1 MKPRSIPPNKKL
13 RSDSRLLRVGDKS
26 AWNAAVTL
34 FVLHIG
40 LMDYFSKTP
49 IRLLLLILFVPTLL
63 WGYGKA
69 IVRFAQITNNANE
82 RGEMA
87 TDSVTDRERAN
98 GKPNTKMNLGTQ
110 AVSAPKHRGIDAKRD
125 LPQVAND
132 LVDKWNRSNLN
143 GGDSSSVSQTLDGE
157 LDVQTKE
164 SLVDARSAKRA
175 METIE
180 ANSEKAKALEPE
192 IAKPKALESEK
203 ALKHSKKSME
213 RSGSEIKP
221 GSEIEPGGESATY
234 SNRVLKPIIPVS
246 TRMTD
251 ERNLKIKSVETNPK
265 ASVIRVLGI
274 PTILFTG
281 LFFVMW
287 GIISGRIQRIMF

>member
-1 MKPRSIPPNKKL
+1 M
-13 RSDSRLLRVGDKS
+13 RVGDKS

-34 FVLHIG
+34 FVLQIG

-49 IRLLLLILFVPTLL
+49 IRLLLLILIVPTLL

-69 IVRFAQITNNANE
+69 IVQFAQTTNNANE
-82 RGEMA
+82 RGDVA
-87 TDSVTDRERAN
+87 TDSVTDRERADGSN
-98 GKPNTKMNLGTQ
+98 RKTNAEANLGTR
-110 AVSAPKHRGIDAKRD
+110 AVAAPKHRGIDANSA
-125 LPQVAND
+125 LPQVADD
-132 LVDKWNRSNLN
+132 LIEKSNRSHST
-143 GGDSSSVSQTLDGE
+143 GGDSSSVSQALDGE
-157 LDVQTKE
+157 LNVQTKE

-175 METIE
+175 METND
-180 ANSEKAKALEPE
+180 ANSEKAKARGSE
-192 IAKPKALESEK
+192 IANPKVLESEK
-203 ALKHSKKSME
+203 ALENSKKSME
-213 RSGSEIKP
+213 RSG
-221 GSEIEPGGESATY
+221 GVIEPGGESTTY

-251 ERNLKIKSVETNPK
+251 ERNLKIKSVETPPQ
-265 ASVIRVLGI
+265 ASVIGVLGI